1 MISVTCFIKDHG
13 NIYQQIF
20 SEGTLFDIKYDTL
33 QDGGIVACQKWEK
46 SNKTKFNWWKVVWF
60 AGIVSIK

>member
-1 MISVTCFIKDHG
+1 MTCFIKDHG

-33 QDGGIVACQKWEK
+33 QDGGIVACQKMRK
-46 SNKTKFNWWKVVWF
+46 K
-60 AGIVSIK
+60 